1 MRRWFFHLLAEA
13 RFQGGLPLCSVLW
26 RGDRTSPAYAALIN
40 GAAADAA
47 DFSDVHLA
55 MHAHHN
61 GVREMASLRELE
73 TGRHKCASLRL
84 LVAVTG
90 A

>member
-13 RFQGGLPLCSVLW
+13 RFQGGHPLCRVLW
-26 RGDRTSPAYAALIN
+26 HSDRTSPAHAALIT

>member
-40 GAAADAA
+40 GAAAD
-47 DFSDVHLA
+47 FSDVHLA
-55 MHAHHN
+55 MQADHN

-73 TGRHKCASLRL
+73 AGRHKCASLRL
-84 LVAVTG
+84 LAAVTG